1 MTTTNYLFDDMTNII
16 ADHLYVG
23 QSLQFKTDS
32 IQVEFVRNN
41 MSNMSTS
48 INMQD
53 AQINVVSY
61 CDMLLNAN
69 CSNRI
74 LTQRVTLFSKFRYL
88 LRNIILIIL

>member
-1 MTTTNYLFDDMTNII
+1 MTTSKNLFDDMTNII
-16 ADHLYVG
+16 AGHLYVS

-48 INMQD
+48 LNMQD
-53 AQINVVSY
+53 ARINVVSY
-61 CDMLLNAN
+61 CDMMPNAN

-74 LTQRVTLFSKFRYL
+74 LTQRVISF
-88 LRNIILIIL
+88 I